1 MTGLAIALLVVAGL
15 VSLASLA
22 VGIARYRAVMR
33 RRWPEVPPAG
43 NDDDW

>member
-15 VSLASLA
+15 ISLASLA
-22 VGIARYRAVMR
+22 AGIARYRAVMR
-33 RRWPEVPPAG
+33 RKWPEVPPVR